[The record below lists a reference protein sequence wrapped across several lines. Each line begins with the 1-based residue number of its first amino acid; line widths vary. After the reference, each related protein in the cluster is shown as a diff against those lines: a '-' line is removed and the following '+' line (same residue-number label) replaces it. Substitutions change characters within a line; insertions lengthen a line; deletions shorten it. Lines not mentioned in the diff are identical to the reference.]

1 MTNAYVSLDTL
12 KSPGVL
18 NITGTEDD
26 DRLRTLAE
34 NVSRIIDRYCNRGF
48 YVLNATRK
56 FDAAEA

>member
-34 NVSRIIDRYCNRGF
+34 NVSRIIDGT
-48 YVLNATRK
+48 AT
-56 FDAAEA
+56 EASTF